1 MTPTPT
7 GRLLAAE
14 QGRDLVLT
22 RTYRAPVDDVWASVT
37 ESDRT
42 ARWFGPWTGEPG
54 PGRIIKVQMAFED
67 EQPWMD
73 MTIDT
78 CDPPRLLG
86 ISAIDDSGAWRL
98 ELELTEIDGGT
109 ELRFVHH
116 LLTEAEIAQVSHV
129 GPGWEYYLDML
140 GAARLG
146 APPPDFA
153 DYFPG
158 MAAYYENLSPLTQH

>member
-1 MTPTPT
+1 MTPKPT

-54 PGRIIKVQMAFED
+54 PGRTIKVQMAFEE

-73 MTIDT
+73 MHIDA
-78 CDPPRLLG
+78 CEPPHRLG
-86 ISAIDDSGAWRL
+86 VSAVDDYGAWRL
-98 ELELTEIDGGT
+98 ELELTESGGVT

-116 LLTEAEIAQVSHV
+116 LLTADEIAQVSHV
-129 GPGWEYYLDML
+129 GPGWEYYLDLL
-140 GAARLG
+140 GAARDGTPHL
-146 APPPDFA
+146 DFA

-158 MAAYYENLSPLTQH
+158 MAGYYEDLAARG

>member
-54 PGRIIKVQMAFED
+54 PGRTIKVQMAFEE
-67 EQPWMD
+67 EQPWLD
-73 MTIDT
+73 MHIDA
-78 CDPPRLLG
+78 CEPPYRLG
-86 ISAIDDSGAWRL
+86 ISAEDDYGAWRL
-98 ELELTEIDGGT
+98 ELVLTESEGVT

-116 LLTEAEIAQVSHV
+116 LLTEDEIAQVSHV
-129 GPGWEYYLDML
+129 GPGWEYYLDVL
-140 GAARLG
+140 GASRDG
-146 APPPDFA
+146 APNPDFF

-158 MAAYYENLSPLTQH
+158 MAAYYEKLAAAQR